1 MKYKKQGGNFNMKKF
16 LALVLAL
23 VMVVSLAACGDKSQ
37 GTPNGNEGE
46 TGFKDTI
53 IFAPNTDAASLDPH
67 TQNDTTSEQIVK
79 MLYSTLL
86 KFADNG
92 EIVGDL
98 AEDWEVSEDQR
109 TWTFK
114 LKEGIKFHDGTEV
127 TAESVKGTFERA
139 MDPANGLVVNEIVK
153 MFEKV
158 EVVDKYKVSITTK
171 EPYGAMMALLCNM
184 SLAIMDPAYIDKYGM
199 DLGASAESIN
209 GTGPYKVTAWT
220 RDEEMVLE
228 RNDDYFGEKALTQ
241 KIVYRPIPE
250 AAARVIALETG
261 EVDVIQ
267 GVPADEVARLEGID
281 GLSVYKAKS
290 VGQRLFRF
298 GCNDPI
304 IGKTKVRQALIYAV
318 DRQAII
324 DSLFPGLSYP
334 STAPL
339 APVTWGYANLGEIK
353 QDQEKAKQL
362 LAEAGYADGFKT
374 KIVTTE
380 RYAKGVE
387 LAEIIASQLKEIGI
401 DAEIEVMEWSAFIQ
415 TIDGITAE
423 EFDEPIFIMGAG
435 PSMMDADGGLRG
447 LYTTTLTG
455 KNDRNYGFYSN
466 KEADELIEAAMKETD
481 VEKRKELY
489 KRAQEIIY
497 LEDPAG
503 IWLFDQ
509 LTNIAAS
516 SKVKDITISPISTVT
531 FEKATIEN

>member
-1 MKYKKQGGNFNMKKF
+1 MKRL
-16 LALVLAL
+16 LALILAL
-23 VMVVSLAACGDKSQ
+23 VMVVSLTACGSKPQQAAANPEEES
-37 GTPNGNEGE
+37 GL
-46 TGFKDTI
+46 KDTI
-53 IFAPNTDAASLDPH
+53 IFAPNTDVDTLDPH
-67 TQNDTTSEQIVK
+67 TQNDSTSEQVVK
-79 MLYSTLL
+79 VLYNTLL
-86 KFADNG
+86 KFGPDG

-98 AEDWEVSEDQR
+98 AESWEVSEDKK

-114 LKEGIKFHDGTEV
+114 LKEGVKFHNGTEM
-127 TAESVKGTFERA
+127 TAESVKGTYERA
-139 MDPANGLVVNEIVK
+139 MDPANGLVVNEIIK

-158 EVVDKYKVSITTK
+158 EVIDKYEVSITTN
-171 EPYGAMMALLCNM
+171 EPYGAMMALLCNA
-184 SLAIMDPAYIDKYGM
+184 SLAIMDPEYIKKHGN
-199 DLGASAESIN
+199 DLGRTPESVN
-209 GTGPYKVTAWT
+209 GTGSYKLASWA
-220 RDEEMVLE
+220 RDDEMVLE
-228 RNDDYFGEKALTQ
+228 RFDDYFGEKALTQ

-267 GVPADEVARLEGID
+267 GVPADEIERLEKTDGI
-281 GLSVYKAKS
+281 SIHKAKS
-290 VGQRLFRF
+290 VGQRQFRF

-304 IGKTKVRQALIYAV
+304 IGKTKVRQALIYAI

-324 DSLFPGLSYP
+324 DSLFSGLSCP

-353 QDQEKAKQL
+353 QDKEKAKQL
-362 LAEAGYADGFKT
+362 LAEAGYPDGFKT

-387 LAEIIASQLKEIGI
+387 LAEIIASQLKEVGVV
-401 DAEIEVMEWSAFIQ
+401 AEIQVMEWSAFLQ
-415 TIDGITAE
+415 TIDGITPQ

-466 KEADELIEAAMKETD
+466 KEVDGLIDAAMKETD

-489 KRAQEIIY
+489 KRAQEILY
-497 LEDPAG
+497 LEDPAAM
-503 IWLFDQ
+503 WLFDQ

-516 SKVKDITISPISTVT
+516 NKVKNVTISPISTVT
-531 FEKATIEN
+531 FEKATIEK

>member
-1 MKYKKQGGNFNMKKF
+1 MKRL
-16 LALVLAL
+16 LALILAL
-23 VMVVSLAACGDKSQ
+23 VMVVSLTACGGKQ
-37 GTPNGNEGE
+37 GQAATNPEEESGL
-46 TGFKDTI
+46 KDTI
-53 IFAPNTDAASLDPH
+53 IFAPNTDVDTLDPH
-67 TQNDTTSEQIVK
+67 TQNDSTSEQVVK
-79 MLYSTLL
+79 VLYNTLL
-86 KFADNG
+86 KFGPDG

-98 AEDWEVSEDQR
+98 AESWEVSEDKK

-114 LKEGIKFHDGTEV
+114 LKEGIKFHNGTEM
-127 TAESVKGTFERA
+127 TAESVKATYDRA
-139 MDPANGLVVNEIVK
+139 MDPANGLVVNEIIK

-158 EVVDKYKVSITTK
+158 EVIDKYKVSITTN
-171 EPYGAMMALLCNM
+171 EPYGAMMALLCNA
-184 SLAIMDPAYIDKYGM
+184 SLAVMDPEYIEKYGN
-199 DLGASAESIN
+199 DLGRTPESVN
-209 GTGPYKVTAWT
+209 GTGPYKLVSWA

-228 RNDDYFGEKALTQ
+228 RFDDYFGEKALTQ

-267 GVPADEVARLEGID
+267 GVPADEIARLEKTEGI
-281 GLSVYKAKS
+281 SIYKAKS
-290 VGQRLFRF
+290 VGQRQFRF

-304 IGKTKVRQALIYAV
+304 IGKTKVRQALIYAI

-353 QDQEKAKQL
+353 QDKEKAKQL
-362 LAEAGYADGFKT
+362 LAEAGYPDGFKT

-387 LAEIIASQLKEIGI
+387 LAEIIASQLKEIGV
-401 DAEIEVMEWSAFIQ
+401 DAEIQVMEWSAFLQ
-415 TIDGITAE
+415 TIDGITPQ

-466 KEADELIEAAMKETD
+466 KEADELIDAAMKETD

-489 KRAQEIIY
+489 KRAQEILY
-497 LEDPAG
+497 LEDPAAM
-503 IWLFDQ
+503 WLFDQ

-516 SKVKDITISPISTVT
+516 SKVKNVTISPISTVT
-531 FEKATIEN
+531 FEKATIEK